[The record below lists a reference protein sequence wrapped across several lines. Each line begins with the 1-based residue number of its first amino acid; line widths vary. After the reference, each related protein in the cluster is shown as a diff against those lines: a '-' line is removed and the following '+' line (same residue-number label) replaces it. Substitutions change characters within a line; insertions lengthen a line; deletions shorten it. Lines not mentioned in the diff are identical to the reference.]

1 MWILN
6 IWNSR
11 LTCASEIEGDDK
23 TVLNG
28 NLIKRIV
35 SGGDSIKARG
45 NYMNEVEIVPAFT
58 PWFMYNQWY
67 EVEPYDASET
77 LTLFTCPSKF
87 VENERLIEGCDILKL
102 KDGTK
107 VRVGAIPAKENPKYE
122 TGMILASD
130 LSTNARGPMT
140 IDINND
146 VEEVL

>member
-1 MWILN
+1 MGSILVLLIVAGAVALIYKMVNHKEVAPEQVAEPAKALMWILN

-35 SGGDSIKARG
+35 SGGDSIEARG

-67 EVEPYDASET
+67 DVEPIDACEN
-77 LTLFTCPSKF
+77 LIQFICPSKF
-87 VENERLIEGCDILKL
+87 LKL
-102 KDGTK
+102 
-107 VRVGAIPAKENPKYE
+107 
-122 TGMILASD
+122 
-130 LSTNARGPMT
+130 
-140 IDINND
+140 IN
-146 VEEVL
+146 